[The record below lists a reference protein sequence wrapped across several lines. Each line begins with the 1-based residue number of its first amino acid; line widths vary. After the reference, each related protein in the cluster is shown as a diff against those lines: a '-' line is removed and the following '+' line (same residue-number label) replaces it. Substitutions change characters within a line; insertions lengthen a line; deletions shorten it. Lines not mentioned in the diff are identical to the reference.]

1 MAKPDLLKE
10 HQIQDYID
18 GRLDERDRA
27 HVTAYLLA
35 RPELASDVEALRRQ
49 NEALRGLGREILDE
63 PVPARLGDVL
73 QRQTVVDLGSE
84 RRRRVS
90 PFVEAAAAV
99 FLFCLGGVLGWFVHE
114 RLTPQV
120 GVENLIAASAADVYA
135 FYNSERDYPLDFPP
149 DRTEDLVSWISRSF
163 ERDIGPPDLAG
174 LSYAYRGGR
183 VLPISGASSGFF
195 EFESP
200 DGDRLAV
207 FFWPAERAPTRL
219 DEMGRQGNI
228 AARYWLGDGFSFAVM
243 GDRANPDLEDAA
255 ETVFSFYD
263 EAFAP

>member
-1 MAKPDLLKE
+1 MVEHDVLTD

-18 GRLDERDRA
+18 DRLDQRDRA
-27 HVTAYLLA
+27 VVAAYLLSNPSA
-35 RPELASDVEALRRQ
+35 AADVEAFRRQ
-49 NEALRGLGREILDE
+49 NEALKGLGHDILDE
-63 PVPARLGDVL
+63 PVPARLRDAL
-73 QRQTVVDLGSE
+73 YQQTVVQLSAE
-84 RRRRVS
+84 RRRRFS
-90 PFVEAAAAV
+90 PFMEAAAAI
-99 FLFCLGGVLGWFVHE
+99 FLFCVGGALGWFVHDK
-114 RLTPQV
+114 LTPRI

-135 FYNSERDYPLDFPP
+135 FYDSERDYPLDFPP
-149 DRTEDLVSWISRSF
+149 DRTEDLVSWIGHAF

-195 EFESP
+195 EFESA
-200 DGDRLAV
+200 DGARLGV

-219 DEMGRQGNI
+219 EKMGRQENI

-243 GDRANPDLEDAA
+243 SDEANPDLENAA

-263 EAFAP
+263 AAFTG